1 MFGKVLAFTF
11 VAIAAAQTTNFQ
23 ILAPGP
29 DIWWVAN
36 NINNIIWTPCDGTAP
51 ATAFNVLV
59 SAPSSVAPGLVNLSL
74 LGNQPTFQCSKSFT
88 PTNLPVG
95 KGYTMTFTEATD
107 TTKVLASTTFEVRD
121 SGAAYPTTTAESA
134 TGTAASTGSAAST
147 GASAQA
153 STTGGTNSTTSGS
166 SKSGAVSLAVSGG
179 VAALGFAGA
188 LAALV

>member
-1 MFGKVLAFTF
+1 MLT
-11 VAIAAAQTTNFQ
+11 
-23 ILAPGP
+23 LSP
-29 DIWWVAN
+29 
-36 NINNIIWTPCDGTAP
+36 
-51 ATAFNVLV
+51 AFNVLV

-74 LGNQPTFQCSKSFT
+74 LGDQPTFQCSKSFT

-153 STTGGTNSTTSGS
+153 STTGGTNSTTSGGS
-166 SKSGAVSLAVSGG
+166 NNGGSKSGAVSLAVSGG